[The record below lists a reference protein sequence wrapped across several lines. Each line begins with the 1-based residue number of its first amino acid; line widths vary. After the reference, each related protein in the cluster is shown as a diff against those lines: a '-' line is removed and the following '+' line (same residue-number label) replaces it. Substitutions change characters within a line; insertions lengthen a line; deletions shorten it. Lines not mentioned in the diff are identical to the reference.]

1 MKITRRMLLFSALI
15 AAAGAVA
22 TLLIFDP
29 AQCSWLP
36 KCVFF
41 ELSGIYC
48 PGCGGTRAVFAFFSG
63 QFFRSLCYFP
73 PLWVAGVIVL
83 RMDILA
89 VLSLATGNP
98 HHASRI
104 RAKSLL
110 WVAVSVLA
118 WFVLRNLLLLCG
130 FDIVL
135 FADGLA

>member
-48 PGCGGTRAVFAFFSG
+48 PGCGATRALYAILHGDVM
-63 QFFRSLCYFP
+63 RSLRCNVMLFP
-73 PLWVAGVIVL
+73 LLITAALFLWKPQWALKPFVAWSIAFAVIIFAL
-83 RMDILA
+83 
-89 VLSLATGNP
+89 
-98 HHASRI
+98 
-104 RAKSLL
+104 
-110 WVAVSVLA
+110 
-118 WFVLRNLLLLCG
+118 LRNLPWYPFTLLVP
-130 FDIVL
+130 IH
-135 FADGLA
+135 